1 MNAMSRL
8 HSVQAHM
15 GLAAIDYDRMIR
27 VLIPGYEQILSTIG
41 WWLSKVLPEH
51 GKLIELGGGTGALA
65 EAVLT
70 QLPYA
75 RLELWDVDAKMLS
88 VASERLRR
96 FQDRLTLREKSF
108 MDKLEPCNG
117 VITTLALHHI
127 STLDAKRAVYANIFD
142 ALLPN
147 GIFLNGDCTLDSV
160 EPAHSVMLRCWLDF
174 MAKHGITE
182 EEGRNHFAEWAKE
195 DSYLQLFDELTI
207 LDEAGFR
214 RPEVY
219 WRDGPFAVYGGIR
232 S

>member
-1 MNAMSRL
+1 
-8 HSVQAHM
+8 M

-27 VLIPGYEQILSTIG
+27 VLIPGYEKILSTIG
-41 WWLSKVLPEH
+41 WWLSGVLPEH
-51 GKLIELGGGTGALA
+51 GKIIELGGGTGALA

-70 QLPYA
+70 QLPNA

-96 FQDRLTLREKSF
+96 FQDRVTLREKSF
-108 MDKLEPCNG
+108 TDKLEPCNG
-117 VITTLALHHI
+117 VIATLALHHI

-160 EPAHSVMLRCWLDF
+160 EPVHSVMLRYWLDF

-182 EEGRNHFAEWAKE
+182 AEGRNHFAEWAQE
-195 DSYLQLFDELTI
+195 DTYQHLFDELTI

-219 WRDGPFAVYGGIR
+219 WREGPFAVYGGI
-232 S
+232 SS